1 MVINFKPKKNTFK
14 IKNVSNLEKITNYLF
29 SKKRKMINKS
39 IIKILNKDEIKQ
51 IPELKTNLR
60 PSDISPNVYYKITQI
75 FEEN

>member
-14 IKNVSNLEKITNYLF
+14 IKNISNLEKITNFLF

-51 IPELKTNLR
+51 ILN
-60 PSDISPNVYYKITQI
+60 
-75 FEEN
+75 